1 MAAPSVIP
9 WDNFLGCLITVRN
22 STSVMESFLYFLCVF
37 SLIPQTSWT
46 ENMTTTAPSGELE
59 EKFLRSGDSHI
70 ENLTIQLSVEP
81 LPQPSPLVGTFPH
94 DFQLLPSTISR
105 RTTSYHRTEGHN
117 YAEQGE
123 NLFLKNR
130 KHGKFSVFQ
139 DITIITRIWKES
151 YQQLDQ
157 KYLDQNR
164 LLFVSSELSEGG
176 HYGGGGE
183 VANQAAER
191 AQVSLQSS
199 VQNRKYF
206 RERKIFQAAEQAQH
220 GAAAR
225 AALMAVNQFKYPR
238 P

>member
-105 RTTSYHRTEGHN
+105 RTSYHDRPAEGHN
-117 YAEQGE
+117 YEEQGDVFLIFFKTE
-123 NLFLKNR
+123 NMFL
-130 KHGKFSVFQ
+130 
-139 DITIITRIWKES
+139 
-151 YQQLDQ
+151 
-157 KYLDQNR
+157 YL
-164 LLFVSSELSEGG
+164 
-176 HYGGGGE
+176 
-183 VANQAAER
+183 
-191 AQVSLQSS
+191 
-199 VQNRKYF
+199 
-206 RERKIFQAAEQAQH
+206 
-220 GAAAR
+220 
-225 AALMAVNQFKYPR
+225 
-238 P
+238 